1 MTKDTIIKFLNNRCT
16 DAEVAEVIRWANM
29 EESNREGIAWASDD
43 WNLYHETDNLGDDEK
58 FSILF
63 DKIQHKIDFE
73 NRNSKKTE
81 SRTPVFSLWMTWLTR
96 AAAILLLPVLI
107 FLFYTLSEKKPEFIS
122 AAKHSADSLE
132 IIAPIGSRTVVQLPD
147 GSEVHLNFGSKIK
160 YPQIFSGR
168 TREVVLTGEGYFN
181 VTHNPEK
188 PFVVKTE
195 KLNITALGTVFN
207 VLAYSDDDV
216 IETTLVE
223 GKVVLEKTGG
233 KGKKNTIGTL
243 APGQHV
249 KYNIKTGDVAATRG
263 NIGKYV
269 AWKDGKL
276 VFEDAPIVE
285 VAERLSRMFNI
296 DIEIDDDIKDY
307 IYTVTI
313 IDEHLFQILD
323 LMSIATPVTY
333 KALPRKKL
341 PDGTFSK
348 QKIIFEK
355 R

>member
-1 MTKDTIIKFLNNRCT
+1 MTKETIIKFLNNRCT
-16 DAEVAEVIRWANM
+16 DAELEEVIRWANM
-29 EESNREGIAWASDD
+29 EESNRVGIDWAFDD
-43 WNLYHETDNLGDDEK
+43 WNSYHETDNLEDDEK

-63 DKIQHKIDFE
+63 DNIQHKIDIKNRE
-73 NRNSKKTE
+73 NKKMENGT
-81 SRTPVFSLWMTWLTR
+81 TAFSLWMTWLTR

-147 GSEVHLNFGSKIK
+147 GSEVYLNFGSKIK

-168 TREVVLTGEGYFN
+168 TREVILTGEGYFN
-181 VTHNPEK
+181 VTHNPEN

-223 GKVVLEKTGG
+223 GKVVLEKFNES
-233 KGKKNTIGTL
+233 GKKSIIGTL

-249 KYNIKTGDVAATRG
+249 NFNLKTGDVTATRG

-276 VFEDAPIVE
+276 VFEDATIVE
-285 VAERLSRMFNI
+285 VAERLSRMFNV

-307 IYTVTI
+307 IYTVTL
-313 IDEHLFQILD
+313 IDEPLFQILD

-333 KALPRKKL
+333 KSLPRKKL

-348 QKIIFEK
+348 QKIFFEK